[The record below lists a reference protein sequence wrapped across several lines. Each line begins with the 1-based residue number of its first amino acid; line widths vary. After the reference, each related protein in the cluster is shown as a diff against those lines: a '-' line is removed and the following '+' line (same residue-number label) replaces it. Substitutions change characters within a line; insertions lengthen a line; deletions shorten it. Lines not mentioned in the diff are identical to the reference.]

1 MEKRRVVITG
11 AGALT
16 PIGRNAPESWA
27 AARAGV
33 CGVSPITLYD
43 AGGQKVRL
51 AAEVKHFVPEDCI
64 DKRDVRKLDRFA
76 QFALAAAAEAMTAS
90 GLNAEREDPARCG
103 VLVSSGIGGLSTLER
118 EIQKGAEKGFER
130 ISPFYIPMTI
140 TNLAAGHIA
149 IRYGFQGMCACPAAA
164 CAGGSNAVGDAFR
177 HIRDGYAEVML
188 CGGAEAAITPSG
200 IGGFTSMHALTLCPD
215 PERASIPFDAE
226 RSGFVM
232 GEGAG
237 ILLLEELSHAQ
248 RRGADILAE
257 VVGYG
262 ATCDAHHITA
272 PAPGGAGAAACM
284 RAALADA
291 GIAPEQVG
299 YLNAH
304 GTSTPLNDACETAAI
319 KAAFGPHARRLAIS
333 STKSMTG
340 HLLGAS
346 GAVEA
351 LFTALALRDGF
362 LPPTI
367 HYQKPDPA
375 CDLDVVPNAGR
386 AAGVE
391 YAMSNSLGFG
401 GHNVSLLLRRWEGC
415 AWN

>member
-1 MEKRRVVITG
+1 MITG

-33 CGVSPITLYD
+33 CGVAPITLYD
-43 AGGQKVRL
+43 AGRQKVRL

-118 EIQKGAEKGFER
+118 EIQKGVEKGFER

-149 IRYGFQGMCACPAAA
+149 IRYGFQG
-164 CAGGSNAVGDAFR
+164 
-177 HIRDGYAEVML
+177 GYAEVML

-215 PERASIPFDAE
+215 PERASIPFVAE

-375 CDLDVVPNAGR
+375 CDLDVVPNAGW

>member
-33 CGVSPITLYD
+33 CGVAPITLYD
-43 AGGQKVRL
+43 AGRQKVRL

-118 EIQKGAEKGFER
+118 EIQKGVEKGFER

-272 PAPGGAGAAACM
+272 PAPGRGGS
-284 RAALADA
+284 RRL
-291 GIAPEQVG
+291 
-299 YLNAH
+299 
-304 GTSTPLNDACETAAI
+304 
-319 KAAFGPHARRLAIS
+319 HARRP
-333 STKSMTG
+333 G
-340 HLLGAS
+340 GCRDRS
-346 GAVEA
+346 GAGGLSQRTRHLHPA
-351 LFTALALRDGF
+351 QRRLRDRRYQSRLRPSRPAPGHQ
-362 LPPTI
+362 LHQIHDRPSAGGLRRRGGALYRPGPAGRLPPPTI

-375 CDLDVVPNAGR
+375 CDLDVVPNAGW

>member
-33 CGVSPITLYD
+33 CGVAPITLYD

-200 IGGFTSMHALTLCPD
+200 IGGFTSMHAL
-215 PERASIPFDAE
+215 
-226 RSGFVM
+226 
-232 GEGAG
+232 
-237 ILLLEELSHAQ
+237 AQ